1 MNTVSILTI
10 CAFLYLAFV
19 TWMFRGKGKK
29 PDTGTD
35 GKKEAQETVPDS
47 DGEEPK
53 KNTVTVV
60 PQSDFDLDRFREVL
74 TESITAAMT
83 YVLKAKIGD
92 VSPQDVEFKN
102 PDTDSSGNDNTGN
115 ASTDTETADGTP
127 DMDDFEPDSVSP
139 PAKGESIDEIE
150 AAVSV
155 AANPAATPEQK
166 AEAGRVLTGMRD
178 VVFIGKMM
186 ETDERINAGIMNC
199 IAESVRAARK
209 KKNGSQSSSRRK
221 GRGIDVDGSLRRP
234 ENTDKDSEKD
244 EED

>member
-1 MNTVSILTI
+1 MNTASILI
-10 CAFLYLAFV
+10 LCAFVYLAFV
-19 TWMFRGKGKK
+19 TWMFRGKGRKS
-29 PDTGTD
+29 DTRTD
-35 GKKEAQETVPDS
+35 GKKEAQETVSGS

-53 KNTVTVV
+53 KNAVTVV
-60 PQSDFDLDRFREVL
+60 PQSDFDLDSFREVL

-92 VSPQDVEFKN
+92 VNPQDVEFKN
-102 PDTDSSGNDNTGN
+102 PATDSSVNGN
-115 ASTDTETADGTP
+115 ADDTPTDSDAAGETP

-166 AEAGRVLTGMRD
+166 AEAGRVLSGMRD

-199 IAESVRAARK
+199 IAESVRAAHK
-209 KKNGSQSSSRRK
+209 KKIGRPTSSRRK

>member
-10 CAFLYLAFV
+10 CAFVYLAFV
-19 TWMFRGKGKK
+19 TWMFRGKGRK
-29 PDTGTD
+29 PDTKTD
-35 GKKEAQETVPDS
+35 GKNKAQETVSDS

-53 KNTVTVV
+53 KNAVTVV

-92 VSPQDVEFKN
+92 VNPQDVEFKN
-102 PDTDSSGNDNTGN
+102 PDTGSSVNGNVDDTPTDSD
-115 ASTDTETADGTP
+115 TADDTP

-166 AEAGRVLTGMRD
+166 AEAGKVLTGMRD

-199 IAESVRAARK
+199 IAESVRAAHK
-209 KKNGSQSSSRRK
+209 KKIGRPSSSRHK

>member
-1 MNTVSILTI
+1 MNTASILI
-10 CAFLYLAFV
+10 LCAFVYLAFV
-19 TWMFRGKGKK
+19 TWMFRGKGRKS
-29 PDTGTD
+29 DTRTD
-35 GKKEAQETVPDS
+35 GKKEAQETVSDS

-53 KNTVTVV
+53 KNAVTVV

-92 VSPQDVEFKN
+92 VNPQDVEFKN
-102 PDTDSSGNDNTGN
+102 SDTDSSGSGN
-115 ASTDTETADGTP
+115 AEDTTTDSDTAGETP
-127 DMDDFEPDSVSP
+127 DMDGFEPDSVSP

-166 AEAGRVLTGMRD
+166 AEAGRVLSGMRD

-199 IAESVRAARK
+199 IAESVRAAHK
-209 KKNGSQSSSRRK
+209 KKIGRPSSSRSK